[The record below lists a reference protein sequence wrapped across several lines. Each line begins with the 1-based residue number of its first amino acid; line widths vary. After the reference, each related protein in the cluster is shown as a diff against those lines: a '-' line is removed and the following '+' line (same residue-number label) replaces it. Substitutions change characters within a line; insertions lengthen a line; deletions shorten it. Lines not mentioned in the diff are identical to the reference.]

1 MRNAPSILLAIALAA
16 PTFAEEF
23 DVLFDQPQLDRW
35 MYPFNS
41 SAGARAT
48 MSVFGS
54 DREVPTQFDARD
66 GQILLAFDTDLVIPP
81 GGTAAGYRVTSAEVT
96 MQVQNNLVFRYDP
109 TPDAWTTF
117 LPATD
122 ARRTVDADA
131 GQPVELF
138 GVGFRGGYSA
148 ATFGEDTA
156 FTGTGNFLSPGVRN
170 AFAAVV
176 DATGMPSDVSNN
188 PRVGFQP
195 KNFATGSITGLAPGA
210 LVPADSVMR
219 FTYSPGALKIEGAG
233 QKIAD
238 LPAGTPNNHW
248 ARNIV
253 AIGAARKFFIQFFFA
268 KNFTFFNRKYFLQY
282 ICRVFCIARP
292 A

>member
-1 MRNAPSILLAIALAA
+1 MRNAPSILLVVALAA

-117 LPATD
+117 LPASDT
-122 ARRTVDADA
+122 RRTVDADE

-148 ATFGEDTA
+148 ATFAEDTA
-156 FTGTGNFLSPGVRN
+156 FTGSVQVFVQGQVNHFFVAGPLAGDQS
-170 AFAAVV
+170 
-176 DATGMPSDVSNN
+176 
-188 PRVGFQP
+188 RVGFAGSSGTHGKSEVVGPDRIHHALLVGGPCLNDVAVDAVHNDQVALAHSLQNRGFVVEHNALHLGQGQYVKLANVP
-195 KNFATGSITGLAPGA
+195 KDQVELFFKNTNVFRGS
-210 LVPADSVMR
+210 VE
-219 FTYSPGALKIEGAG
+219 FY
-233 QKIAD
+233 Q
-238 LPAGTPNNHW
+238 
-248 ARNIV
+248 V
-253 AIGAARKFFIQFFFA
+253 AASHDA
-268 KNFTFFNRKYFLQY
+268 
-282 ICRVFCIARP
+282 
-292 A
+292 